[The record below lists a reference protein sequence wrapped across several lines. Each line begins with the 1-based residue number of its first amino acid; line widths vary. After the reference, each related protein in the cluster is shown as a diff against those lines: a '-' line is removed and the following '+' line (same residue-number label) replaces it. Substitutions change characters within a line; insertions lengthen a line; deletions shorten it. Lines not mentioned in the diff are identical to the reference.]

1 MAIEPVLP
9 NPIGLPTEEP
19 LDVIIPSDIETTETD
34 DGGVVVDFSAEA
46 AEEITGDEGFDD
58 NLAEYIDEGELDGIA
73 SELISDYLSDKE
85 ARRDWEKAYIQGLDL
100 LGMKYEERTIP
111 WPGASGVYHPIL
123 AEAVV
128 RYQSQTIMEVVPA
141 SGPVRTQIVGKMTPE
156 RAKQAERVED
166 EMNYIVM
173 QRIPGYRAEMEQL
186 LFRQPL
192 AGSAFKKVYFDSVRQ
207 VPRADFVPAEDFVV
221 PYGASDLES
230 APRYTHVMKK
240 YPNEVKKLMASGF
253 YRELELPDPTPD
265 RSDIQDKYD
274 RIDGDNPTWDLDDR
288 HTILEMHVDCDL
300 PGYESDDGIALPYVI
315 TIEKQ
320 AGKILSIRRN
330 WRKDD
335 PLRQKRM
342 HFVHYPYLPG
352 LGFYGSGLI
361 HLIGGVAKSST
372 SILRQLIDA
381 GTLSNL
387 PAGLKARGLR
397 IKGDSSPLMPGEFR
411 DVDVASGAIKD
422 SITFLPYKEPSAV
435 LYQLLGTLTEEGR
448 RIGSI
453 ADVSIG
459 DMNPNAPVGT
469 TLALLERNLK
479 VMSAVQARVHAAL
492 NQEFKLIAQIVK
504 DYMGPDYEY
513 DVGGDYSRYED
524 FDDRVDVIPVSD
536 PNAST
541 MSQRLMQYQ
550 AALQMSQQAP
560 QIYNTALLHRQALEV
575 MGIKGADEIVKLPEE
590 MKPMDPVSENMA
602 LLKQDQVKAFK
613 DQDHEAHIA
622 VHMAFAQDP
631 RIQQMVGQS
640 QFANAIQSAMQAHIA
655 EHMGFA
661 YRKKIELQLGVPLPE
676 PGQPMPPEIEQAIAA
691 VEMLAAQKVLQ
702 EGQAEAAQQQADQQA
717 QDPIIQMQQAELQ
730 IKAQESQRKAQKDM
744 ADSQLAAARLQLEQ
758 EKIASSERVAGAK
771 IMAEM
776 EAKDKEISIKRAGE
790 LLRAGTK
797 LIGTNTQ
804 TPQGNE

>member
-1 MAIEPVLP
+1 MAIEQALP
-9 NPIGLPTEEP
+9 NPMGMPMEEP
-19 LDVIIPSDIETTETD
+19 MEVLLPPDIETTETE
-34 DGGVVVDFSAEA
+34 DGGVVVDFSGEM
-46 AEEITGDEGFDD
+46 AEEITGEDEDFSA
-58 NLAEYIDEGELDGIA
+58 NLAEFMDDGDLDSIA
-73 SELISDYLSDKE
+73 SELIGDYMSDKE
-85 ARRDWEKAYIQGLDL
+85 SRRDWEKAYIEGLDL

-141 SGPVRTQIVGKMTPE
+141 SGPVRTQVVGKINTE
-156 RAKQAERVED
+156 RAKQAERVEE

-173 QRIPGYRAEMEQL
+173 QKIPGYRAEMEQL

-192 AGSAFKKVYFDSVRQ
+192 AGSAFKKIYFDSVRK
-207 VPRADFVPAEDFVV
+207 VPRADFVPAEDFIV

-230 APRYTHVMKK
+230 APRYTHMMRK
-240 YPNEVKKLMASGF
+240 YPNEIKKLMASGF
-253 YRELELPDPTPD
+253 YLDIDLPDPSPE
-265 RSDIQDKYD
+265 RSSIQDKYD
-274 RIDGDNPTWDLDDR
+274 RIDGDNPSWDMDDR
-288 HTILEMHVDCDL
+288 HLILEMHVDYDL
-300 PGYESDDGIALPYVI
+300 PGYESEDGIALPYVI
-315 TIEKQ
+315 TVEKQ
-320 AGKILSIRRN
+320 SGKVLSIRRN
-330 WRKDD
+330 WRQED
-335 PLRQKRM
+335 PLKQKRM

-422 SITFLPYKEPSAV
+422 SITFLPYKEPSQV

-479 VMSAVQARVHAAL
+479 VMSAVQARVHAAM
-492 NQEFKLIAQIVK
+492 NQEFKLIAQIIK
-504 DYMGPDYEY
+504 DYMGPEYEY
-513 DVGGDYSRYED
+513 DVGGDFNRIDD
-524 FDDRVDVIPVSD
+524 FDERVDVIPVSD

-541 MSQRLMQYQ
+541 MSQRMMQYQ
-550 AALQMSQQAP
+550 AALQMSQSAP
-560 QIYNTALLHRQALEV
+560 QIYNIPLLHRQALEV
-575 MGIKGADEIVKLPEE
+575 MGIKGSDEIVKLPDE

-602 LLKQDQVKAFK
+602 LLKQDQIRAFHN
-613 DQDHEAHIA
+613 QDHESHIA

-631 RIQQMVGQS
+631 RILEMVGQS
-640 QFANAIQSAMQAHIA
+640 QFAGAIQGAMQSHIA

-661 YRKKIELQLGVPLPE
+661 YRQKIEEQMGVTLPA
-676 PGQPMPPEIEQAIAA
+676 PGEDVPPE
-691 VEMLAAQKVLQ
+691 VEEALAKVEALAAQKVLQ
-702 EGQAEAAQQQADQQA
+702 DALAKSSAQKAEAQA
-717 QDPIIQMQQAELQ
+717 QDPLIQMQQAELQ
-730 IKAQESQRKAQKDM
+730 IKAQEAQRKAAKDAVDAQIAAQKLALDKERL
-744 ADSQLAAARLQLEQ
+744 DST
-758 EKIASSERVAGAK
+758 ERIAGAK
-771 IMAEM
+771 IMADFDTREK
-776 EAKDKEISIKRAGE
+776 ELDAKQMAEVIKASS
-790 LLRAGTK
+790 K
-797 LIGTNTQ
+797 LMG
-804 TPQGNE
+804 GV

>member
-1 MAIEPVLP
+1 MAIEPALP
-9 NPIGLPTEEP
+9 NPIGLPQEEP
-19 LDVIIPSDIETTETD
+19 IDVVLPPDVETTLTE
-34 DGGVVVDFSAEA
+34 DGGVVVDFSGEA

-58 NLAEYIDEGELDGIA
+58 NLAEYMDEGELDGVA
-73 SELISDYLSDKE
+73 SDLIGDYMSDKE
-85 ARRDWEKAYIQGLDL
+85 SRRDWEKAYIEGLDL

-141 SGPVRTQIVGKMTPE
+141 AGPVRTQIVGKMTPD
-156 RAKQAERVED
+156 RAKQAERVES

-173 QRIPGYRAEMEQL
+173 QKIPGYRAEMEQL

-192 AGSAFKKVYFDSVRQ
+192 AGSAFKKIYFDSVRK
-207 VPRADFVPAEDFVV
+207 VPRADFVPAEDFIV

-230 APRYTHVMKK
+230 APRYTHVMRK

-253 YRELELPDPTPD
+253 YRELELPEPTPE
-265 RSDIQDKYD
+265 RSSIQDKYD
-274 RIDGDNPTWDLDDR
+274 KIDGDNPSWDMDDR
-288 HTILEMHVDCDL
+288 HMILEMHVDYEL
-300 PGYESDDGIALPYVI
+300 PGYESDDGVALPYVI

-320 AGKILSIRRN
+320 SGKVLSIRRN
-330 WRKDD
+330 WRQED
-335 PLRQKRM
+335 PLRQKRL

-422 SITFLPYKEPSAV
+422 SITFLPYKEPSQV

-479 VMSAVQARVHAAL
+479 VMSAVQARVHAAM

-504 DYMGPDYEY
+504 DYMGPKYEY
-513 DVGGDYSRYED
+513 DVGGDFSRYED

-541 MSQRLMQYQ
+541 MSQRMMQYQ
-550 AALQMSQQAP
+550 AALQMSQNAP

-590 MKPMDPVSENMA
+590 IKPMDPVSENMA
-602 LLKQDQVKAFK
+602 LLKQDQVKAFVG
-613 DQDHEAHIA
+613 QDHEAHIQ
-622 VHMAFAQDP
+622 VHMSFIQDP
-631 RIQQMVGQS
+631 RIQEMVGQS
-640 QFANAIQSAMQAHIA
+640 QFAGPINAAMQAHIA
-655 EHMGFA
+655 EHIGFA
-661 YRKKIELQLGVPLPE
+661 YRQKIEQQMGVTLPP
-676 PGQPMPPEIEQAIAA
+676 PGEDVPPEVEQQLAQ
-691 VEMLAAQKVLQ
+691 VEALAAQKVLQ
-702 EGQAEAAQQQADQQA
+702 DGMAQAAQQKAQQQA
-717 QDPIIQMQQAELQ
+717 QDPLIQMQQAELQ
-730 IKAQESQRKAQKDM
+730 IKAQDVQRKAQKDM
-744 ADSQLAAARLQLEQ
+744 VDAQIAAEKLRLDKEKMDSA
-758 EKIASSERVAGAK
+758 ERVAGAK
-771 IMAEM
+771 IMADVDVRDRELD
-776 EAKDKEISIKRAGE
+776 AKQLAEVVKAS
-790 LLRAGTK
+790 TK
-797 LIGTNTQ
+797 LMG
-804 TPQGNE
+804 GA

>member
-9 NPIGLPTEEP
+9 NPIGLPQEEP
-19 LDVIIPSDIETTETD
+19 MEVILPPDVETTPTE
-34 DGGVVVDFSAEA
+34 DGGVVVDFSGEA

-58 NLAEYIDEGELDGIA
+58 NLAEYMDEGELDGIA
-73 SELISDYLSDKE
+73 SDLIGDYMSDKE
-85 ARRDWEKAYIQGLDL
+85 SRRDWEKAYIEGLDL

-141 SGPVRTQIVGKMTPE
+141 AGPVRTQIVGKMTPD
-156 RAKQAERVED
+156 RAKQAERVES

-173 QRIPGYRAEMEQL
+173 QKIPGYRAEMEQL

-192 AGSAFKKVYFDSVRQ
+192 AGSAFKKIYFDSVRQ
-207 VPRADFVPAEDFVV
+207 VPRADFVPAEDFIV

-230 APRYTHVMKK
+230 SPRYTHVMRK

-253 YRELELPDPTPD
+253 YRDVELPEPTPE
-265 RSDIQDKYD
+265 RSSIQDKYD
-274 RIDGDNPTWDLDDR
+274 KIDGDNPSWDMDDR
-288 HTILEMHVDCDL
+288 HLILEMHVDYDL
-300 PGYESDDGIALPYVI
+300 PGYESDDGVALPYVI

-320 AGKILSIRRN
+320 SGKVLSIRRN
-330 WRKDD
+330 WRQDD
-335 PLRQKRM
+335 QLRQKRL

-422 SITFLPYKEPSAV
+422 SITFLPYKEPSQV

-479 VMSAVQARVHAAL
+479 VMSAVQARVHAAM

-504 DYMGPDYEY
+504 DYMGPEYEY
-513 DVGGDYSRYED
+513 DVGGEFSRYDD

-541 MSQRLMQYQ
+541 MSQRMMQYQ
-550 AALQMSQQAP
+550 AALQMSQSAP

-575 MGIKGADEIVKLPEE
+575 MGIKGADEIVKLPDEI
-590 MKPMDPVSENMA
+590 KPLDPVSENMA
-602 LLKQDQVKAFK
+602 MLKQDQVRAFVE
-613 DQDHEAHIA
+613 QDHEAHIQ
-622 VHMAFAQDP
+622 VHMSFIQDP
-631 RIQQMVGQS
+631 RIQEMVGQS
-640 QFANAIQSAMQAHIA
+640 QFAGPINAAMQAHIA
-655 EHMGFA
+655 EHVGFA
-661 YRKKIELQLGVPLPE
+661 YRQKIEQQMGVTLPP
-676 PGQPMPPEIEQAIAA
+676 PGEDVPPE
-691 VEMLAAQKVLQ
+691 VEKQLAQVEALAAQKVLQ
-702 EGQAEAAQQQADQQA
+702 DGMAQAAQQKAQQQA
-717 QDPIIQMQQAELQ
+717 QDPLLQMQQAELQ
-730 IKAQESQRKAQKDM
+730 IKAQEAQRKAQKDM
-744 ADSQLAAARLQLEQ
+744 VDAQIAAEKLRLDKEKLDSA
-758 EKIASSERVAGAK
+758 ERIAGAK
-771 IMAEM
+771 IMADVDVRDRELD
-776 EAKDKEISIKRAGE
+776 AKQLAEVVKAS
-790 LLRAGTK
+790 TK
-797 LIGTNTQ
+797 LMG
-804 TPQGNE
+804 GA

>member
-1 MAIEPVLP
+1 MAIEPVLT
-9 NPIGLPTEEP
+9 NPIGLPMEEP
-19 LDVIIPSDIETTETD
+19 MEVVLPPDIETTETE
-34 DGGVVVDFSAEA
+34 DGGVVVDFSGEMVD
-46 AEEITGDEGFDD
+46 EIEGDEEDFNA
-58 NLAEYIDEGELDGIA
+58 NLAEFMDEGELDSIA
-73 SELISDYLSDKE
+73 SDLIGDYNSDKE
-85 ARRDWEKAYIQGLDL
+85 SRRDWEKSYIEGLDL

-141 SGPVRTQIVGKMTPE
+141 SGPVRTQVIGKLTPE
-156 RAKQAERVED
+156 RAKQAERVGE

-173 QRIPGYRAEMEQL
+173 QKIPGYRAEMEQL

-192 AGSAFKKVYFDSVRQ
+192 AGSAFKKVYYDSVRR
-207 VPRADFVPAEDFVV
+207 VPRADFVPAEDFIV

-230 APRYTHVMKK
+230 APRYTHVMRK

-253 YRELELPDPTPD
+253 YRDIDLPEPTPE
-265 RSDIQDKYD
+265 RSSIQDKYD
-274 RIDGDNPTWDLDDR
+274 RIDGDNPSWDMDDR
-288 HTILEMHVDCDL
+288 HLILEMHVDYDL
-300 PGYESDDGIALPYVI
+300 PGYESEDGIALPYVI

-320 AGKILSIRRN
+320 SGKVLAIRRN
-330 WRKDD
+330 WREDD
-335 PLRQKRM
+335 ELRQKRM

-422 SITFLPYKEPSAV
+422 SITFLPYKEPSQV

-479 VMSAVQARVHAAL
+479 VMSAVQARVHAAM
-492 NQEFKLIAQIVK
+492 NQEFKLIAQIIK
-504 DYMGPDYEY
+504 DYMGPEYEY
-513 DVGGDYSRYED
+513 DVGGEFNRLED
-524 FDDRVDVIPVSD
+524 FDERVDVIPVSD

-560 QIYNTALLHRQALEV
+560 QIYNAPLLHRQALEV
-575 MGIKGADEIVKLPEE
+575 MGIKGADEIVKLPDEI
-590 MKPMDPVSENMA
+590 KPMDPVSENMA
-602 LLKQDQVKAFK
+602 ILKQDQVMAFAN
-613 DQDHEAHIA
+613 QDHEAHLA

-631 RIQQMVGQS
+631 RIQEMVGQS
-640 QFANAIQSAMQAHIA
+640 QFASAIQGAMQSHIA
-655 EHMGFA
+655 EHIGFA
-661 YRKKIELQLGVPLPE
+661 YRQKIEQQMGVTLPA
-676 PGQPMPPEIEQAIAA
+676 PGEEVPPEVEQTLAQ
-691 VEMLAAQKVLQ
+691 VEALAAQKVLQ
-702 EGQAEAAQQQADQQA
+702 DGMAKAAAQKAEAQA
-717 QDPIIQMQQAELQ
+717 QDPLIQMQQAELQ
-730 IKAQESQRKAQKDM
+730 IKAQESQRKAAKDM
-744 ADSQLAAARLQLEQ
+744 VDAQIAAEKLRLDKEKLDSA
-758 EKIASSERVAGAK
+758 ERIAGAK
-771 IMAEM
+771 IMADVDVR
-776 EAKDKEISIKRAGE
+776 DKELDAKQLAEVVKAS
-790 LLRAGTK
+790 TK
-797 LIGTNTQ
+797 LMG
-804 TPQGNE
+804 GS

>member
-1 MAIEPVLP
+1 MAIEPALT
-9 NPIGLPTEEP
+9 NPIGLPMEEP
-19 LDVIIPSDIETTETD
+19 MEVVLPPDIETTETE
-34 DGGVVVDFSAEA
+34 DGGVVVDFSGEM
-46 AEEITGDEGFDD
+46 AEEIEGEQDD
-58 NLAEYIDEGELDGIA
+58 FNANLAEFMDDGDLDEIA
-73 SELISDYLSDKE
+73 SDLIGDYNSDRES
-85 ARRDWEKAYIQGLDL
+85 RRDWEKAYVEGLDL

-141 SGPVRTQIVGKMTPE
+141 AGPVRTQVVGKMTPE
-156 RAKQAERVED
+156 RAKQAERVEE

-173 QRIPGYRAEMEQL
+173 QKIPGYRAEMEQL

-192 AGSAFKKVYFDSVRQ
+192 AGSAFKKIYFDSVRQ
-207 VPRADFVPAEDFVV
+207 VPRADFVPAEDFIV

-230 APRYTHVMKK
+230 APRYTHVMRK

-253 YRELELPDPTPD
+253 YRDVELPEPTPE
-265 RSDIQDKYD
+265 RSSIQDKYD
-274 RIDGDNPTWDLDDR
+274 RIDGDNPTWDMDDR
-288 HTILEMHVDCDL
+288 HLILEVHVDYDL
-300 PGYESDDGIALPYVI
+300 PGYESEDGIALPYVI

-320 AGKILSIRRN
+320 SRKVLSIRRN
-330 WRKDD
+330 WREDD
-335 PLRQKRM
+335 PLKQKRM

-422 SITFLPYKEPSAV
+422 SITFLPYKEPSQV

-479 VMSAVQARVHAAL
+479 VMSAVQARVHAAM
-492 NQEFKLIAQIVK
+492 NQEFKLIAQIIK
-504 DYMGPDYEY
+504 DYMGPEYEF
-513 DVGGDYSRYED
+513 DVGGDFNRLED
-524 FDDRVDVIPVSD
+524 FDERVDVIPVSD

-541 MSQRLMQYQ
+541 MSQRMMQYQ
-550 AALQMSQQAP
+550 AALQMSQNAP
-560 QIYNTALLHRQALEV
+560 QIYNTPLLHRQALEV
-575 MGIKGADEIVKLPEE
+575 MGIKGADEIVKLPDEI
-590 MKPMDPVSENMA
+590 KPLDPVSENMA
-602 LLKQDQVKAFK
+602 ILKQDQVMAFPS
-613 DQDHEAHIA
+613 QDHEAHIT
-622 VHMAFAQDP
+622 VHMSFIQDP
-631 RIQQMVGQS
+631 RIQEMVGQS
-640 QFANAIQSAMQAHIA
+640 QFAGAIQAAMQAHIA
-655 EHMGFA
+655 EHLGFA
-661 YRKKIELQLGVPLPE
+661 YRQKIEQQMGVTLPA
-676 PGQPMPPEIEQAIAA
+676 PGEDVPPEVEQTLAQ
-691 VEMLAAQKVLQ
+691 VEALAAQKVLQ
-702 EGQAEAAQQQADQQA
+702 DGMAKAAAQKAEAQA
-717 QDPIIQMQQAELQ
+717 QDPLIQMQQAELQ

-744 ADSQLAAARLQLEQ
+744 VDAQIAAERLRLDK
-758 EKIASSERVAGAK
+758 EKLDSSERIAGAK
-771 IMAEM
+771 IMADVDMRDRELD
-776 EAKDKEISIKRAGE
+776 AKQLTEVVKASS
-790 LLRAGTK
+790 K
-797 LIGTNTQ
+797 LMG
-804 TPQGNE
+804 GA